1 VIGRDGVFKMENVP
15 PGNYKLSTWHEKL
28 RTVTKDVTV
37 DAGKTASVGFELKK
51 RK

>member
-1 VIGRDGVFKMENVP
+1 MTGRDGEFKIENVP

-37 DAGKTASVGFELKK
+37 EAEKTISVGVELKK